1 MMISKELN
9 AAINEQIGHEF
20 HAAHQYANIASYF
33 DGIGLR
39 LLGKNFLK
47 QSEEEHSHAMKF
59 VSYIMATGGVVDIP
73 AVIKPVAVFHSVE
86 EAVKLSLDWEWEV
99 TRLINALMTLAVDQK
114 DYAGQDFLRWFVTE
128 QVEEVQTMDN
138 LLKVVQQ
145 SGPKNLIMLEAYFSH
160 DD

>member
-33 DGIGLR
+33 DGLGLR
-39 LLGKNFLK
+39 LLGKMFLK
-47 QSEEEHSHAMKF
+47 QSEEEHEHGMKF
-59 VSYIMATGGVVDIP
+59 VNYIIATGGTLDLP
-73 AVIKPVAVFHSVE
+73 AVAKPVAAFNTVE

-99 TRLINALMTLAVDQK
+99 TRRINNLMNLAIDQK
-114 DYAGQDFLRWFVTE
+114 DHAGQDFLRWFVTE

-145 SGPKNLIMLEAYFSH
+145 SGPKNLFMLEAYIAH
-160 DD
+160 TD

>member
-33 DGIGLR
+33 DSLGLR

-59 VSYIMATGGVVDIP
+59 VAYIMATGGVVDIP
-73 AVIKPVAVFHSVE
+73 AVNKPVATFNSVE

-99 TRLINALMTLAVDQK
+99 TRRINALMSLAVDQK
-114 DYAGQDFLRWFVTE
+114 DYAGQDFLRWFVSE

-160 DD
+160 GD